1 MGQIV
6 GHFRGLRICWGDSI
20 ELSWD
25 ILSKDILGL
34 PVKYSYKPME
44 RKFVP
49 SNRQDWVPSGIQ
61 ALKFVIFADMS
72 IEDCWSFVK
81 RANKSTK

>member
-1 MGQIV
+1 
-6 GHFRGLRICWGDSI
+6 
-20 ELSWD
+20 
-25 ILSKDILGL
+25 
-34 PVKYSYKPME
+34 ME

>member
-1 MGQIV
+1 
-6 GHFRGLRICWGDSI
+6 
-20 ELSWD
+20 
-25 ILSKDILGL
+25 
-34 PVKYSYKPME
+34 ME

-81 RANKSTK
+81 RGLINQLSKLYKHIDSAAIFLKQVEKFLINLLKMRKKKFGPFL